1 MPSSSPAPSL
11 SPRSASVIRQ
21 PSSPSTSPTT
31 TTPAAPEDTATDPSD
46 KPFSPRLAYAGDGR
60 RPSIQ
65 FATAATNNN
74 HPKNEVKVIEPTA
87 GGSPKALPAR
97 IQRRLSSPPPPSKY
111 ERRVSFNTFDNRDA
125 TDYSFNLI
133 AKHKHYNY
141 SQRSRTFLCGTDEN
155 DYSEFALQWLLDEL
169 VEDGDEVVCLRVV
182 DKDSKMAS
190 SSSMREGRYKK
201 EAEKL
206 LEDIKNKNKEDE
218 KAINLILEFA
228 VGKVPETIQRMIQ
241 VYSPVCLIVGT
252 RGRPL
257 GGVQALLP
265 GSVSKYCLQNSPV
278 PVVVVRP
285 SAKRLRK
292 KKKRLADDKRRGY
305 QDVLELSGA
314 KGSQSLNKSEMDKLV
329 GETGGEASEQE
340 AEAVAKAIGLSK
352 SLASLPG
359 LRKGPTSVAD
369 DAEGAPL
376 SRAQSARSDYTTS
389 GADSP
394 SPEGGL
400 APDPGFLGEETS
412 PDFEPLDSPVIS
424 GEEAEDEKEES
435 SKVEGKEDE
444 KQDEEGARG
453 WLAREEQAQGQKR
466 TGAKRFV
473 FPKGRRSSSPGLKGA
488 SQRT

>member
-1 MPSSSPAPSL
+1 M
-11 SPRSASVIRQ
+11 
-21 PSSPSTSPTT
+21 
-31 TTPAAPEDTATDPSD
+31 
-46 KPFSPRLAYAGDGR
+46 
-60 RPSIQ
+60 
-65 FATAATNNN
+65 
-74 HPKNEVKVIEPTA
+74 
-87 GGSPKALPAR
+87 
-97 IQRRLSSPPPPSKY
+97 
-111 ERRVSFNTFDNRDA
+111 
-125 TDYSFNLI
+125 
-133 AKHKHYNY
+133 
-141 SQRSRTFLCGTDEN
+141 
-155 DYSEFALQWLLDEL
+155 
-169 VEDGDEVVCLRVV
+169 
-182 DKDSKMAS
+182 
-190 SSSMREGRYKK
+190 
-201 EAEKL
+201 
-206 LEDIKNKNKEDE
+206 
-218 KAINLILEFA
+218 
-228 VGKVPETIQRMIQ
+228 
-241 VYSPVCLIVGT
+241 
-252 RGRPL
+252 
-257 GGVQALLP
+257 
-265 GSVSKYCLQNSPV
+265 
-278 PVVVVRP
+278 RP